1 MFFEEHTDA
10 QFFQFPD
17 VLQTLFRISGE
28 PGYGLYEDLIDPSF
42 TAVRQHSLEVIPLG
56 GGGSRDA
63 FICIDLRKLPVI
75 MLADVFIVIAL
86 LGCETVE
93 LVIGVGT
100 DTAIGRNT
108 QNNCFRL

>member
-42 TAVRQHSLEVIPLG
+42 TAVRQHSLEIIPLG

-63 FICIDLRKLPVI
+63 FICIDLRKLPAVVFS
-75 MLADVFIVIAL
+75 DVVIVIGL
-86 LGCETVE
+86 LGSEAVE
-93 LVIGVGT
+93 LILRVGT
-100 DTAIGRNT
+100 DTAISGNPQLGR
-108 QNNCFRL
+108 FRL